1 MSRSPEGAPSYETL
15 LREAEHRL
23 SQAGVPDASL
33 DAWYLLSDTFDIRR
47 ADYLW
52 KKKECPPEVP
62 ACWPARLNR
71 RCRRE
76 PLAYIL
82 GGTEFMGL
90 PFRTGPGV
98 LIPRQDTETL
108 AEWVL
113 EDDGRKASA
122 AADNEGPGGGRNE
135 ADAGRQLLDI
145 CTGTGCIG
153 LSLARLGGYRATLAD
168 ISEEALRVAREN
180 GKALGVEARIYA
192 GDLFD
197 ALPAGERYDV
207 IVSNPPYI
215 ESAVIETLQEEVRL
229 YEPRLAL
236 DGRADGLYFYRR
248 LLREAP
254 SRMKPGGR
262 MYVEIGCDQGAAVS
276 RLFEEAGFL
285 EVSVRR
291 DLAGNDR
298 VVRGAYPD
306 V

>member
-1 MSRSPEGAPSYETL
+1 
-15 LREAEHRL
+15 
-23 SQAGVPDASL
+23 
-33 DAWYLLSDTFDIRR
+33 
-47 ADYLW
+47 
-52 KKKECPPEVP
+52 
-62 ACWPARLNR
+62 
-71 RCRRE
+71 
-76 PLAYIL
+76 
-82 GGTEFMGL
+82 MGL
-90 PFRTGPGV
+90 PFRTGPGA

-113 EDDGRKASA
+113 EDDRKKA
-122 AADNEGPGGGRNE
+122 AAPAGSEDREDGGNGP
-135 ADAGRQLLDI
+135 AAGRRLLDL

-153 LSLARLGGYRATLAD
+153 LSLARLGGYQVTLTD
-168 ISEEALRVAREN
+168 LSEEALCIAGENRE
-180 GKALGVEARIYA
+180 ALGVEARIYA

-197 ALPAGERYDV
+197 ALPVGERYDV

-229 YEPRLAL
+229 YEPRMAL
-236 DGRADGLYFYRR
+236 DGRADGLYFYRQ
-248 LLREAP
+248 LLRGAP

-276 RLFEEAGFL
+276 RLFEEAGFT

-291 DLAGNDR
+291 DLAGKDR